1 LLQRKN
7 IYILEVDRQCPYG
20 TNFSYSNQSIYTT
33 LGEMTGVDKI
43 MNPQHI
49 GIDLADIRIRIR
61 INQEIWIQI
70 LYHLWLR
77 LGTV

>member
-1 LLQRKN
+1 
-7 IYILEVDRQCPYG
+7 
-20 TNFSYSNQSIYTT
+20 
-33 LGEMTGVDKI
+33 MTGVDKI